1 MKPEQAAQAA
11 QAVDWPWLDAERA
24 RALAEPDAAQ
34 AQLDAAWPRWPG
46 PAAAPGWTAALGLHL
61 AELLLRLWRFDE
73 LETLL
78 PLLQDAAQDQPDPLL
93 QAQAALLQVNQ
104 DVRRGRLGLAL
115 MALTRLAALAQ
126 ARPEPALRALHALAL
141 GRLLQGQGEH
151 ERAIACLGDALP
163 LLEPAGLARQL
174 PSLWLRLSQSRRAL
188 QQWPEYRAALQHCVA
203 HALAQRDHAAACNA
217 LTGVAE
223 DLTRAGAHE
232 AAEAELQRAAALL
245 ARVPARRAQLQ
256 PEILAA
262 QAHLA
267 AAQGQWQA
275 AVQQMQQVIE
285 LKRASST
292 LAQTLR
298 RLRELAPWQLQAGQA
313 GQALAT
319 LQQAHE
325 LELGALRAAQAEELA
340 LKTERLEREQ
350 ARQAQQGAEQQAQQ
364 LQQANAALGEALR
377 VQRELLDQLVQSG
390 RQAALG
396 AMLAGLA
403 HELNTPLGNALTA
416 VSTTHE
422 RLRQTQRLFEL
433 GALGRR
439 VLQGDLLAALEGS
452 ELAQRNLQRVLQ
464 LLSGYQELNPELL
477 AARPRS
483 TRLAEL
489 VLQAWQRAVPADA
502 LLELELQADVSAQV
516 CADSLQAVLV
526 ELLHNVQRHAYP
538 AEQGG
543 RVRVR
548 AWTAEGRHHLEL
560 ADAGRGIPAGL
571 LPRIFDPYVSTQF
584 GQGRSG
590 LGLFSAQV
598 LVNTRLRGQLQ
609 VHSVPGEGT
618 RFLIDWPA
626 DSAG

>member
-1 MKPEQAAQAA
+1 MTDA
-11 QAVDWPWLDAERA
+11 DWPWLQAEQA
-24 RALAEPDAAQ
+24 RALAEPDDALAQ
-34 AQLDAAWPRWPG
+34 FEAAWPRWPA
-46 PAAAPGWTAALGLHL
+46 PAEDPGWRTQLGLHL
-61 AELLLRLWRFDE
+61 AELQLRLWRFDE
-73 LETLL
+73 LEQLL
-78 PLLQDAAQDQPDPLL
+78 PALHEAAQAQPDALL
-93 QAQAALLQVNQ
+93 QARAALLQVNQ
-104 DVRRGRLGLAL
+104 DVRKGRLGLAL
-115 MALTRLAALAQ
+115 TALGPLAALAQ

-141 GRLLQGQGEH
+141 ARVLQGQGEH
-151 ERAIACLGDALP
+151 ERALVCLADALP
-163 LLEPAGLARQL
+163 LLPAAGLPRQL
-174 PSLWLRLSQSRRAL
+174 PLLWLRRAASHHAL
-188 QQWPEYRAALQHCVA
+188 AQWPQYRAALQQCVD

-217 LTGVAE
+217 LTGVVE
-223 DLTRAGAHE
+223 DLTRAGEH
-232 AAEAELQRAAALL
+232 AAAQATLQQAEALL
-245 ARVPARRAQLQ
+245 ARVPARRAQL
-256 PEILAA
+256 EAEVLAA
-262 QAHLA
+262 GAHLA
-267 AAQGQWQA
+267 AAQGRWPQ
-275 AVQQMQQVIE
+275 AVQQLQQVIE

-292 LAQTLR
+292 RAQTQR
-298 RLRELAPWQLQAGQA
+298 RLRELAPWQLQAGQPEA
-313 GQALAT
+313 ALAS
-319 LQQAHE
+319 LQEAHE

-416 VSTTHE
+416 VSTTQE

-439 VLQGDLLAALEGS
+439 ALQGDLLAALEGS

-489 VLQAWQRAVPADA
+489 VLQAWQRAVPVDTP
-502 LLELELQADVSAQV
+502 LQLELQADVTAQV

-538 AEQGG
+538 AGHAG
-543 RVRVR
+543 RVQVR

-560 ADAGRGIPAGL
+560 ADAGRGIPSGL

-609 VHSVPGEGT
+609 VHSAPGEGT
-618 RFLIDWPA
+618 RFLIDWPVA
-626 DSAG
+626 A